1 MNIFENRVYSINI
14 FFSIELFEFVTEIK
28 YKRKYLY
35 DIVIVLQFRTQ
46 LFNYTLT
53 FMII

>member
-1 MNIFENRVYSINI
+1 MNIFQNRVYSINI

-35 DIVIVLQFRTQ
+35 CITISHK
-46 LFNYTLT
+46 
-53 FMII
+53 II